1 PRPRARDG
9 FGAAARVRR
18 GSAGPSMKVVLGLG
32 NPGPEYAD
40 TRHNVG
46 WWLLDHLASRWKAK
60 RFERGRSLES
70 ASARVG
76 GEEVRLVKPLT
87 YMNRSGLVARALAGE
102 VDVGRDLLVLVDD
115 AALPP
120 SSARMRAQGSAGG
133 HNGLLSIEGA
143 LGTAAYPR
151 LRIGVGGPPPGVEL
165 AEWVLSPFDAAEDEE
180 RVLAILP
187 RLADGVE
194 VWVRE
199 GVERAM
205 NVTNR

>member
-1 PRPRARDG
+1 
-9 FGAAARVRR
+9 
-18 GSAGPSMKVVLGLG
+18 MTVVLGLG

-46 WWLLDHLASRWKAK
+46 GWLLDHLASRWKAAP
-60 RFERGRSLES
+60 FERGRSLES

-120 SSARMRAQGSAGG
+120 GSARMRAQGSAGG

-151 LRIGVGGPPPGVEL
+151 LRIGVGGPPPDLDL

-180 RVLAILP
+180 QVLASLP

-199 GVERAM
+199 GIERAM